1 MKLLQKIINT
11 FRKKQGNVSKILII
25 TKPNKMV
32 SMSVTE
38 KIENAHI
45 VFIKREQGF
54 ELHKN
59 RNGNTAKKIYSFD
72 EFNKFKSSKNYFCE
86 EI

>member
-1 MKLLQKIINT
+1 M
-11 FRKKQGNVSKILII
+11 SKILIV
-25 TKPNKMV
+25 KSLKKMA

-54 ELHKN
+54 ELYKN
-59 RNGNTAKKIYSFD
+59 RNGSNTKKIYSFD